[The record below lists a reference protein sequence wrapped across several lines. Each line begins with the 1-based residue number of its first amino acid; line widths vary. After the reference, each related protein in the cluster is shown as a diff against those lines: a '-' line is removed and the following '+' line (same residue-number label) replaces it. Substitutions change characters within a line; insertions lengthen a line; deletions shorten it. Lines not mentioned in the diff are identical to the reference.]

1 MDYSGYLSKWI
12 DFDMEY
18 LLCCTQPTH
27 GGHGVAEMLIL
38 RAWLPVRPG
47 MLYTIWLNSR
57 RHSEFTGSP
66 ALIDA
71 RVNGDFSSFNGYVSG
86 IITELI
92 PGRRIVQTWR
102 TLDFAKDAADSR
114 LEVLMEPYTGGTVLT
129 LVHRGLTP
137 EQLDDCR
144 VMWEE
149 LFLQPLKDYLEWVV
163 DAEDMH

>member
-1 MDYSGYLSKWI
+1 M
-12 DFDMEY
+12 
-18 LLCCTQPTH
+18 
-27 GGHGVAEMLIL
+27 AEMLVL

-129 LVHRGLTP
+129 LVHRDLPP

>member
-1 MDYSGYLSKWI
+1 MA
-12 DFDMEY
+12 DM
-18 LLCCTQPTH
+18 L
-27 GGHGVAEMLIL
+27 VL

-71 RVNGDFSSFNGYVSG
+71 RVNGIFSSFNEYVSG
-86 IITELI
+86 TITELI

-102 TLDFAKDAADSR
+102 TRDFEKDAADSR

-129 LVHRGLTP
+129 LVHRGLPP

>member
-1 MDYSGYLSKWI
+1 M
-12 DFDMEY
+12 
-18 LLCCTQPTH
+18 
-27 GGHGVAEMLIL
+27 VEMFVL

-102 TLDFAKDAADSR
+102 TRDFAKDAADSR
-114 LEVLMEPYTGGTVLT
+114 LDVLMEAYTGGTVLT
-129 LVHRGLTP
+129 LVHRGLPP